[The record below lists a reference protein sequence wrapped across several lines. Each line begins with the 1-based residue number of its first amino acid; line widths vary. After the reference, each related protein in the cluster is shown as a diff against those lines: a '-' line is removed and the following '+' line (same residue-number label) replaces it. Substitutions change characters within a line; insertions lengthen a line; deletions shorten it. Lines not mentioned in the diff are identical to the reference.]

1 MAFRPY
7 ALALCILTGVQLGFT
22 DRLDAQG
29 TGSMFNQRDDQYRVL
44 GLKRAKEAYETA
56 KKDYDRQK
64 MLFEKGLISQAE
76 LDRARSYYADAEV
89 NYQQS
94 LLAVLFEQQYIT
106 VVKAVKYQ
114 GAGGAKHVRL
124 TLANASG
131 GGAEFR
137 KLINLDDALFRS
149 LQPDIINDVYVSL
162 QNNDGAVISQPYETK
177 IDQLRY
183 GEPARLEFALLQDL
197 DVVSVNI
204 IYGKGTQRTL
214 KVYLEKDASVNKVLV
229 QSQQFS
235 QESELGKTASYD
247 LTLELFGGIGNT
259 FNLEVVNLPAQINRF
274 FKDPASGAR
283 LSQFKFTET
292 TNSRKAALD
301 ATLPDRPTD
310 AVPIDQPVTF
320 YVLVIPTSR
329 MKEMPNLQAKSWK
342 QEEIENL
349 KVGFVK
355 LELLPRGKG
364 RLLVRAQQ
372 LYYATDQSGAVDMSI
387 DIVNEG
393 SRRVDNVEVK
403 VDLPLQWS
411 KSIDP
416 QVISS
421 LDIGQEQRVHMTFTP
436 PPGIPVG
443 RYEIRLRT
451 TGLTDNQPV
460 IGEDKTVSVEIQA
473 GANVLGTALL
483 VILILGLVGGMVV
496 FGIRLSKK

>member
-1 MAFRPY
+1 MKHFRHLIAWLVAGMLLSSVP
-7 ALALCILTGVQLGFT
+7 ALL
-22 DRLDAQG
+22 AQG
-29 TGSMFNQRDDQYRVL
+29 TGSVFNQRDDQYRVL
-44 GLKRAKEAYETA
+44 GLKRAKEAYEAA
-56 KKDYDRQK
+56 KSDYDRQK
-64 MLFEKGLISQAE
+64 LLFAKGLISQAE
-76 LDRARSYYADAEV
+76 LDRSRSNFADAEV
-89 NYQQS
+89 NFQQS

-106 VVKAVKYQ
+106 VVKAVKVQ
-114 GAGGAKHVRL
+114 GPGGTKRVRL

-131 GGAEFR
+131 GSAEFR

-162 QNNDGAVISQPYETK
+162 QNNDGAVIGQPYETK
-177 IDQLRY
+177 IDQLKY
-183 GEPARLEFALLQDL
+183 GQPAHLEFALLQDL
-197 DVVSVNI
+197 DIVSVNM

-214 KVYLEKDASVNKVLV
+214 KVYLEKDATVNKVLV

-235 QESELGKTASYD
+235 QEAELGKTASYD

-301 ATLPDRPTD
+301 ATLPDRPTE
-310 AVPIDQPVTF
+310 AVPIDQPISF
-320 YVLVIPTSR
+320 FVLVIPTNR
-329 MKEMPNLQAKSWK
+329 MKEMPNLQGKTWK
-342 QEEIENL
+342 QDEIENL
-349 KVGFVK
+349 RVGFVK

-372 LYYATDQSGAVDMSI
+372 LYYAIDPSGTVDMSI
-387 DIVNEG
+387 DLVNEG
-393 SRRVDNVEVK
+393 SRRVDNVEVN

-411 KSIDP
+411 KTIDP
-416 QVISS
+416 QIISS
-421 LDIGQEQRVHMTFTP
+421 LDIGQEKRVHLTFTP
-436 PPGIPVG
+436 PREISVG

-460 IGEDKTVSVEIQA
+460 VGEDKTISVEIQA
-473 GANVLGTALL
+473 GSNILGTALL
-483 VILILGLVGGMVV
+483 VILILGLVAGMVV
-496 FGIRLSKK
+496 FGIRLSRK

>member
-1 MAFRPY
+1 MNLRHFVFALILAAF
-7 ALALCILTGVQLGFT
+7 ALLAWNAPAA
-22 DRLDAQG
+22 AQG

-44 GLKRAKEAYETA
+44 GLKRAKEAFETA
-56 KKDYDRQK
+56 KNDFERQK
-64 MLFEKGLISQAE
+64 LLFEKGLISQAE
-76 LDRARSYYADAEV
+76 LDRARSNYADAEV
-89 NYQQS
+89 NFQQS

-106 VVKAVKYQ
+106 VVKAVKVQ
-114 GAGGAKHVRL
+114 GAGGTKRVRL

-131 GGAEFR
+131 GSAEFR

-177 IDQLRY
+177 IDQLKY
-183 GEPARLEFALLQDL
+183 GQPAHLDFALLQDL
-197 DVVSVNI
+197 DIVTVNM

-214 KVYLEKDASVNKVLV
+214 KVYLEKDATVNKVLV

-235 QESELGKTASYD
+235 QEGELGKTASYD
-247 LTLELFGGIGNT
+247 LTLELFGGLGNT
-259 FNLEVVNLPAQINRF
+259 FNLEVVNLPVQINRF

-301 ATLPDRPTD
+301 VTLPDRPTE

-320 YVLVIPTSR
+320 YVLVIPTNR
-329 MKEMPNLQAKSWK
+329 ARELPRLQDKVWSQA
-342 QEEIENL
+342 EIEAL
-349 KVGFVK
+349 RVGYVK

-372 LYYATDQSGAVDMSI
+372 LYYAIDASGTVDMSI
-387 DIVNEG
+387 DLVNEG

-403 VDLPLQWS
+403 VDLPLAWS
-411 KSIDP
+411 KTIDP
-416 QVISS
+416 QVVSS
-421 LDIGQEQRVHMTFTP
+421 LDIGQEHRVHLTFTP
-436 PPGIPVG
+436 SHDIAVG
-443 RYEIRLRT
+443 RYEIRLQT

-473 GANVLGTALL
+473 GANILGTVLL
-483 VILILGLVGGMVV
+483 VLVILGLVGGMVV
-496 FGIRLSKK
+496 FGIKLSRK